1 MLKIFKKKKKHALLR
16 TCLDNRGWR
25 RIRDLNPSAAF
36 TTYELSK
43 PAPSA
48 SWVILRAFS
57 IILENKIK
65 YNHICMILLKIT
77 LKDANQRVDKYV
89 KKYLNEAPLSF
100 IYKLF
105 RKKDVKINKHW
116 VKENYILQ
124 EGDELAIYISDQQL
138 EEFNKPKEIEKVNL
152 NHPIIYEDENI
163 LIVDKPRG
171 LLVHGDENEKVVTLA
186 NEVINYLY
194 FKGEYDPKE
203 KGFIPAPAHR
213 LDRNTSG
220 MVVFAKNLIS
230 LQILEELFK
239 NKDNIDKEYLALVK
253 GRVDQKLEID
263 SPLLKDEKTGTVR
276 ISKYGKS
283 ALTFVEKVKFYGDFT
298 LVKVR
303 ILTGRTHQIRVH
315 LASLDHPVI
324 GDSKYG
330 DFKINKMFKDLYGF
344 ENQFLHAYK
353 LKFKNIDSK
362 LSYLSNKEFV
372 SPLPSELDKL
382 LKKINS

>member
-1 MLKIFKKKKKHALLR
+1 
-16 TCLDNRGWR
+16 
-25 RIRDLNPSAAF
+25 
-36 TTYELSK
+36 
-43 PAPSA
+43 
-48 SWVILRAFS
+48 
-57 IILENKIK
+57 
-65 YNHICMILLKIT
+65 MILLKVT
-77 LKDANQRVDKYV
+77 SKDANQRVDKYV

-124 EGDELAIYISDQQL
+124 EGDELSIYINDSQL
-138 EEFNKPKEIEKVNL
+138 EEFNKPKELKKANL
-152 NHPIIYEDENI
+152 NHPIVYEDENI

-171 LLVHGDENEKVVTLA
+171 LLVHGDQNEKAVTLA
-186 NEVINYLY
+186 NEVMSYLY

-220 MVVFAKNLIS
+220 LVVFAKNLIS
-230 LQILEELFK
+230 LQELEDLFK
-239 NKDNIDKEYLALVK
+239 DKENIDKKYLALVK
-253 GRVDQKLEID
+253 GRVEQKLEID
-263 SPLLKDEKTGTVR
+263 FPLLKDENTGMVR
-276 ISKYGKS
+276 ISKSGKS

-298 LVKVR
+298 LVNVC

-315 LASLDHPVI
+315 LASVDHPII

-330 DFKINKMFKDLYGF
+330 DFKLNKEFKDKYGF

-353 LKFKNIDSK
+353 LTFKSLGGH
-362 LSYLSNKEFV
+362 LSYLSNRSF
-372 SPLPSELDKL
+372 SSSLPIEEEKL
-382 LKKINS
+382 LLKL